1 MGVLQS
7 LVLKN
12 RSYRRFKEDENIS
25 SDFLKELVS
34 LASITPSGRNAQPL
48 KYVLINTPETNLKV
62 FNTLSWAA
70 YLKGKG
76 TPIEGERPSAYIVIL
91 LDKHISENP
100 FCDHGIVAQTIL
112 LGAVEK
118 GYGGCMI
125 MNIKKEELSNIL
137 NLPEHFEIL
146 MVIALGKPIEQVV
159 LETMPQDGNFQYWRD
174 EQQVHHVPKR
184 SVNELILKIQ

>member
-76 TPIEGERPSAYIVIL
+76 APNEGERPSAYIVIL

-100 FCDHGIVAQTIL
+100 FCDHGIVAQTML

>member
-76 TPIEGERPSAYIVIL
+76 APNEGERPSAYIVIL

>member
-12 RSYRRFKEDENIS
+12 RSYRRFKEDEIIS

-76 TPIEGERPSAYIVIL
+76 APNEGERPSAYIVIL

-100 FCDHGIVAQTIL
+100 FCDHGIVAQTML